1 MSNYGAALKITL
13 VFTVKSDIIQFCII
27 EIVTNYIDIS
37 RKMNYNRNRQ
47 FGRLA
52 GNIYIYL
59 TKFYIT

>member
-59 TKFYIT
+59 TKFNIT